1 MAAERR
7 KPRLNLRVRGL
18 DGQGRASD
26 IAGMTRYPVFHH
38 PDYVA
43 PLPTGHRFPMSK
55 YEAVVK
61 ELKLLGSDGYAVF
74 RSASEV
80 AAEAMRG
87 AHDAPYVEQ
96 LLALAVD
103 PTIERRIGFPV
114 TERVLRRARHASG
127 GTLAVA
133 RAALEVGAASNTAGG
148 SHHAHPGFGSGYCVL
163 NDVGIAARQL
173 LAEGAVERIL
183 VVDLDVHQGDGTAV
197 MFENEARVFTFSMH
211 CEANFPVRKA
221 RSDLDIGLD
230 VGAQDATYLKLLQ
243 ENLPGI
249 LMLHRPQLVF
259 YNAGV
264 DVHAEDRLGRLAL
277 SDEGLAA
284 RDRYVARECLGRGVP
299 FVTVMGGGY
308 GADVSV
314 IARRHART
322 IAIAAETWEQSM

>member
-1 MAAERR
+1 
-7 KPRLNLRVRGL
+7 
-18 DGQGRASD
+18 
-26 IAGMTRYPVFHH
+26 
-38 PDYVA
+38 
-43 PLPTGHRFPMSK
+43 MSK
-55 YEAVVK
+55 YEAVVT
-61 ELKLLGSDGYAVF
+61 ELRLLGSDAFAVF
-74 RSASEV
+74 HSADEV
-80 AAEAMRG
+80 AVEAIRA
-87 AHDAPYVEQ
+87 AHEEPYVEQ
-96 LLALAVD
+96 LLSLSVD
-103 PTIERRIGFPV
+103 PAIERRIGFPV

-127 GTLAVA
+127 GTLGAA
-133 RAALEVGAASNTAGG
+133 RAALRVGAASNTAGG

-173 LAEGAVERIL
+173 LAEGVVERIL
-183 VVDLDVHQGDGTAV
+183 VIDLDVHQGDGTAV
-197 MFENEARVFTFSMH
+197 MFETEPRVFTFSMH

-230 VGAQDATYLKLLQ
+230 VGTEDADYLKRLE
-243 ENLPGI
+243 ENLPHI

-284 RDRYVARECLGRGVP
+284 RDRFVAQECLGRSVP

-322 IAIAAETWEQSM
+322 IAIAAEIWKQTN

>member
-1 MAAERR
+1 
-7 KPRLNLRVRGL
+7 
-18 DGQGRASD
+18 
-26 IAGMTRYPVFHH
+26 
-38 PDYVA
+38 
-43 PLPTGHRFPMSK
+43 MSK
-55 YEAVVK
+55 YEAVIG
-61 ELKLLGSDGYAVF
+61 ELKQLGSDGFAVF
-74 RSASEV
+74 RSAGEV
-80 AAEAMRG
+80 AEEAMRG
-87 AHDAPYVEQ
+87 AHEAGYVEQ
-96 LLALAVD
+96 LLTLSVEAG
-103 PTIERRIGFPV
+103 IERRIGFPV

-127 GTLAVA
+127 GTLAAA

-173 LAEGAVERIL
+173 LAEGTVERVL

-197 MFENEARVFTFSMH
+197 MFEEEARVFTFSMH

-230 VGAQDATYLKLLQ
+230 VGADDKTYLKLLR
-243 ENLPGI
+243 ENLPRI
-249 LMLHRPQLVF
+249 LELHRPQLVF

-277 SDEGLAA
+277 SDEGLAV
-284 RDRYVARECLGRGVP
+284 RDSYVARACLGSGVP

-322 IAIAAETWEQSM
+322 IAIAAEAWKQMS

>member
-1 MAAERR
+1 MPLLPQRGQ
-7 KPRLNLRVRGL
+7 GL
-18 DGQGRASD
+18 DGRLRATD

-55 YEAVVK
+55 YEAVIG
-61 ELKLLGSDGYAVF
+61 ELKQQGSDSFAVF
-74 RSASEV
+74 RSAGEV
-80 AAEAMRG
+80 AEAAMRG
-87 AHDAPYVEQ
+87 AHEAGYVEQ
-96 LLALAVD
+96 LLALSVEAG
-103 PTIERRIGFPV
+103 IERRIGFPV
-114 TERVLRRARHASG
+114 TEQVLRRARHASG
-127 GTLAVA
+127 GTLGAA

-148 SHHAHPGFGSGYCVL
+148 SHHAHPGFGAGYCVL

-197 MFENEARVFTFSMH
+197 MFEEEPRVFTFSMH

-221 RSDLDIGLD
+221 RSDLDIGLE
-230 VGAQDATYLKLLQ
+230 VGANDATYLKLLE
-243 ENLPGI
+243 ENLPHI

-264 DVHAEDRLGRLAL
+264 DVHAEDRLGRLGL
-277 SDEGLAA
+277 TDEGLAA
-284 RDRYVARECLGRGVP
+284 RDRFVARECLGRGVP

-322 IAIAAETWEQSM
+322 IAIAAETWKQMT

>member
-1 MAAERR
+1 
-7 KPRLNLRVRGL
+7 
-18 DGQGRASD
+18 
-26 IAGMTRYPVFHH
+26 
-38 PDYVA
+38 
-43 PLPTGHRFPMSK
+43 MSK
-55 YEAVVK
+55 YEAVVH
-61 ELKLLGSDGYAVF
+61 ELKRLGSDRFAVF
-74 RSASEV
+74 HSAGEV

-87 AHDAPYVEQ
+87 AHEGPYVEQ
-96 LLALAVD
+96 LLGLAVD
-103 PTIERRIGFPV
+103 PSIERRIGFPV
-114 TERVLRRARHASG
+114 TEQVLRRARHASG
-127 GTLAVA
+127 GTLG
-133 RAALEVGAASNTAGG
+133 AALAALKVGAASNTAGG

-197 MFENEARVFTFSMH
+197 MFEEEARVFTFSMH

-230 VGAQDATYLKLLQ
+230 VGTDDATYLKLLE
-243 ENLPGI
+243 ENLPHI

-284 RDRYVARECLGRGVP
+284 RDSFVAR
-299 FVTVMGGGY
+299 
-308 GADVSV
+308 
-314 IARRHART
+314 ARAL
-322 IAIAAETWEQSM
+322 AAACRS

>member
-1 MAAERR
+1 M
-7 KPRLNLRVRGL
+7 
-18 DGQGRASD
+18 
-26 IAGMTRYPVFHH
+26 RYPVFHH

-43 PLPTGHRFPMSK
+43 PLSTGHRFPMSK
-55 YEAVVK
+55 YEAVVT
-61 ELKLLGSDGYAVF
+61 ELKRLDSDRFAVF
-74 RSASEV
+74 RSGEQVSR
-80 AAEAMRG
+80 EAMHG
-87 AHDAPYVEQ
+87 AHEAAYVEQ
-96 LLALAVD
+96 LLALSVEAA
-103 PTIERRIGFPV
+103 IERRIGFPV
-114 TERVLRRARHASG
+114 TEQVLRRARHASG
-127 GTLAVA
+127 GTLGAA
-133 RAALEVGAASNTAGG
+133 RAALAVGAASNTAGG

-183 VVDLDVHQGDGTAV
+183 VVDLDVHQGDGTAA
-197 MFENEARVFTFSMH
+197 MFEAEPRVFTFSMH
-211 CEANFPVRKA
+211 CAANFPARKA

-230 VGAQDATYLKLLQ
+230 VGADDAAYLKRLE
-243 ENLPGI
+243 ENLPHI

-264 DVHAEDRLGRLAL
+264 DVHAEDRLGRLAM

-284 RDRYVARECLGRGVP
+284 RDRFVAQECLGRGVP

-322 IAIAAETWEQSM
+322 IAIAAETWKQMT